1 MTMAKRTRFGVQT
14 TAMAA
19 VFASA
24 VALQLA
30 VAQVSVDVSNCVE
43 LTKPEERL
51 ACFEA
56 QVEAASNAPPVAGP
70 AAASSAAPA
79 DFGLPAEEAK
89 DDDERPLPPE
99 LNAKVAETRET
110 VPNAYLITLDN
121 GQVWRQ
127 TQPKYGYVLRPGYDV
142 RIYATKI
149 RSFRLASKQLPGY
162 IQVER
167 VR

>member
-1 MTMAKRTRFGVQT
+1 
-14 TAMAA
+14 MAA
-19 VFASA
+19 VLVSA
-24 VALQLA
+24 AAVQLA

-56 QVEAASNAPPVAGP
+56 QVAAAGNAPPAAGS
-70 AAASSAAPA
+70 AAPSSAAPA
-79 DFGLPAEEAK
+79 DFGLPQEK
-89 DDDERPLPPE
+89 DDDDDKPALPPE

-149 RSFRLASKQLPGY
+149 RSFRLASRQLPGY

>member
-1 MTMAKRTRFGVQT
+1 MG
-14 TAMAA
+14 MAA
-19 VFASA
+19 VMASA
-24 VALQLA
+24 AAVQLA

-56 QVEAASNAPPVAGP
+56 QVEAASNAPPAADPV
-70 AAASSAAPA
+70 AASSAAPA
-79 DFGLPAEEAK
+79 DFGLREEK
-89 DDDERPLPPE
+89 VDDERELPPD
-99 LNAKVAETRET
+99 LIGKVAEVRAT

-167 VR
+167 AR